1 MNKTILT
8 ISGIIFLTLGSFI
21 SVNQSARAE
30 CLPEEITGQFTIREE
45 AGGISI
51 LAVSETLPEQ
61 VDHVKLIYNALLK
74 KDDDTGG
81 ILRKA
86 ISQRQPSVLIVNS
99 GRDFDE
105 DGGKYARAVS
115 ACPVQ
120 VFQLAEIVPYGSPGE
135 TQYGVRDA
143 TVEEMINLV
152 YQYGIMKA
160 NSGWIKRLKK
170 AMDQAVSGHIF
181 SPQISDP
188 DQLKDYWPATYL
200 VLGLEVYYNF
210 WADKDSVRGGGYAF
224 KSRATLEQGDP
235 ELFKLIEEI
244 FPDSIRPEK
253 K

>member
-1 MNKTILT
+1 MRKILL
-8 ISGIIFLTLGSFI
+8 SAFGIIIFALVATNA
-21 SVNQSARAE
+21 VVTPADAQ
-30 CLPEEITGQFTIREE
+30 CLSGEITGLFSIQEE
-45 AGGISI
+45 AGGILI
-51 LAVSETLPEQ
+51 YAVAETLPEQ
-61 VDHVKLIYNALLK
+61 IDHVKLMYNTLLK
-74 KDDDTGG
+74 KDDAAGG
-81 ILRKA
+81 VLRQA
-86 ISQRQPSVLIVNS
+86 IGQSKPSVLIVTN
-99 GRDFDE
+99 GAEFDE
-105 DGGKYARAVS
+105 DGGKYAKALAS
-115 ACPVQ
+115 CPVQ
-120 VFQLAEIVPYGSPGE
+120 VFQMAEIVPFGSPGE
-135 TQYGVRDA
+135 TQYGVKDA

-160 NSGWIKRLKK
+160 NPNWIKRLKK
-170 AMDQAVSGHIF
+170 AMNQAISGRIF

-188 DQLKDYWPATYL
+188 DQLKEYWPVTYL